1 MNKKIFLSSFFTK
14 LYNEEVDY
22 FVYGSYLSLPYDTGG
37 SDIDMVVSEIDFHKV
52 ENILDE
58 LTNNTG
64 VSLVS
69 YYANANAKFY
79 RFLSFQES
87 FGVQIDVFYKGLCY
101 QGIEYY
107 PIQLTRNRIIDY
119 RGIKVLDIKKGF
131 YVDCL
136 KEILHLG
143 KAKEKYIK
151 AFVEEVN
158 SDRNYYS
165 NELSKLYGDKVSEL
179 FLNNLSDDKLPSVT
193 KKLQKMMIKRITKG
207 HHLKRF
213 WLRLLLLKRLFGKRP
228 GYVIA
233 VEGTDGSG
241 KSFIINSITP
251 ILNEA
256 FHNGVVYNHLRPNA
270 IPDLGVVLGK
280 KKKDEHVTVCT
291 DPHGKKQ
298 SGLLGSLL
306 RWGYYMIDYTAGYLM
321 KVWPQIHTKSKVF
334 IFDRYYYEYYLDQ
347 KRSRTNLPNWIIKV
361 GELFLPSPDL
371 ILCLG
376 GNPEKIYTRKPETSL
391 EEVKRQTLALK
402 KFCNERNNTVW
413 IDTTLQPED
422 SVKAALEA
430 CHKMMSKIFK
440 KTNL

>member
-1 MNKKIFLSSFFTK
+1 MNKKTFLSLFFSK
-14 LYNEEVDY
+14 LNTEAVDY
-22 FVYGSYLSLPYDTGG
+22 FVYGSYLSLPNDTGG
-37 SDIDMVVSEIDFHKV
+37 SDIDILVSEVDFPKV
-52 ENILDE
+52 ESIFNTLI
-58 LTNNTG
+58 NNTG

-69 YYANANAKFY
+69 FYTNANAKFY
-79 RFLSFQES
+79 RFLSFRES

-107 PIQLTRNRIIDY
+107 PTQLLRDRIINY
-119 RGIKVLDIKKGF
+119 KGIKVLDIKKGF

-143 KAKEKYIK
+143 KAKGKYIK
-151 AFVEEVN
+151 AFIEEVN
-158 SDRNYYS
+158 SNRNYYC

-179 FLNNLSDDKLPSVT
+179 FLNNLSDDKLSSVT
-193 KKLQKMMIKRITKG
+193 KDLQKMMIKRITKG

-228 GYVIA
+228 GYVIV

-251 ILNEA
+251 IINEA

-270 IPDLGVVLGK
+270 IPDLGILLGK
-280 KKKDEHVTVCT
+280 KKKEEITTVCT
-291 DPHGKKQ
+291 DPHGQKQ
-298 SGLLGSLL
+298 SGLLGSLF

-347 KRSRTNLPNWIIKV
+347 KRSKTNLPNWIIKF
-361 GELFLPSPDL
+361 GELFLPIPDL

-391 EEVKRQTLALK
+391 EEVKRQTQALK
-402 KFCNERNNTVW
+402 KFCHKRNNTIW
-413 IDTTLQPED
+413 IDTTIQPED
-422 SVKAALEA
+422 SIKAALEA
-430 CHKMMSKIFK
+430 CYEIMSKRFNKIES
-440 KTNL
+440 